1 MVADFVRYYTRTT
14 ISHSCRFGE
23 ILHANHTISWFQIL
37 WDITPEPQ
45 YLMIAYFVRY
55 YTRTT
60 ISHGCR
66 FREILHQNQNI
77 SWLQL
82 KGMPLAL
89 VPNWANC
96 MWFHLFLVQIQ
107 SKSGH
112 SWQGLLCLNAKSWLR
127 CSHISQPGLT
137 QLYSVHHEF
146 TKIWCFNINISQ
158 SSDLWDIYLVNPS
171 SILALKPHSNCLRL
185 VLHASIKVNDDG
197 LPRVVL
203 AQLFLNLILIL
214 NLIPK

>member
-1 MVADFVRYYTRTT
+1 
-14 ISHSCRFGE
+14 
-23 ILHANHTISWFQIL
+23 
-37 WDITPEPQ
+37 
-45 YLMIAYFVRY
+45 
-55 YTRTT
+55 
-60 ISHGCR
+60 
-66 FREILHQNQNI
+66 
-77 SWLQL
+77 
-82 KGMPLAL
+82 MPLAL

-185 VLHASIKVNDDG
+185 VLHASMLEILRHIKIFICSFYWRIHTSYWEHQG
-197 LPRVVL
+197 LVV
-203 AQLFLNLILIL
+203 ANMTTDMMEEAMRHF
-214 NLIPK
+214 PK

>member
-1 MVADFVRYYTRTT
+1 MVSDFVRYYTRTT
-14 ISHSCRFGE
+14 ISHDCIFCE
-23 ILHANHTISWFQIL
+23 VLHENHNISWLQIS
-37 WDITPEPQ
+37 WDITPEPE
-45 YLMIAYFVRY
+45 YLMVAAKRNATCIG
-55 YTRTT
+55 
-60 ISHGCR
+60 SKLG
-66 FREILHQNQNI
+66 
-77 SWLQL
+77 QL
-82 KGMPLAL
+82 YVVPL
-89 VPNWANC
+89 V
-96 MWFHLFLVQIQ
+96 LVQIQ

>member
-1 MVADFVRYYTRTT
+1 MA
-14 ISHSCRFGE
+14 IE
-23 ILHANHTISWFQIL
+23 
-37 WDITPEPQ
+37 
-45 YLMIAYFVRY
+45 
-55 YTRTT
+55 
-60 ISHGCR
+60 
-66 FREILHQNQNI
+66 
-77 SWLQL
+77 
-82 KGMPLAL
+82 K
-89 VPNWANC
+89 C
-96 MWFHLFLVQIQ
+96 MTQ
-107 SKSGH
+107 SIGRKKSKPGH

-214 NLIPK
+214 NLIPIPFCLFVMLQGCKIVRLQGCKVVKLCKVVRILGCKVARLQGCKVVRL